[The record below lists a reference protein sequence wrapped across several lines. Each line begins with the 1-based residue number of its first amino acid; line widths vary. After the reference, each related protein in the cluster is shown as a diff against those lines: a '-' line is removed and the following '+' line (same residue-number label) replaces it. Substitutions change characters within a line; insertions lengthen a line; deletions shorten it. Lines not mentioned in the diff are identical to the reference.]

1 MHMSVTEICTGD
13 VDQTKH
19 KGCSAHPRLWAR
31 RELPSSRQTTL
42 LETLA
47 AAASLLTAAEKTR
60 PGAGPPPL
68 LSFLRPL
75 RPAPHL
81 AAQTIDFAAVRGPA
95 EQASINQLALP
106 RLWPTEHA
114 CVYGSYIVTRRQC
127 WHPV

>member
-1 MHMSVTEICTGD
+1 MLSCPVQPERFLHLSFRCLPCHLIIEHKRNTTNSSLANTLTCVMSFVPC
-13 VDQTKH
+13 
-19 KGCSAHPRLWAR
+19 

-47 AAASLLTAAEKTR
+47 AAASLLTPAEKTR

-81 AAQTIDFAAVRGPA
+81 AAHTIDFAAVRGPA
-95 EQASINQLALP
+95 EQAS
-106 RLWPTEHA
+106 
-114 CVYGSYIVTRRQC
+114 VTAATLSG
-127 WHPV
+127 

>member
-1 MHMSVTEICTGD
+1 MIPSR
-13 VDQTKH
+13 
-19 KGCSAHPRLWAR
+19 AY

-47 AAASLLTAAEKTR
+47 AAASLLTPAEKTR

-95 EQASINQLALP
+95 EQVSVTLAALAGTTALP
-106 RLWPTEHA
+106 LLLTHGQITAPL
-114 CVYGSYIVTRRQC
+114 
-127 WHPV
+127 

>member
-1 MHMSVTEICTGD
+1 MALTD
-13 VDQTKH
+13 
-19 KGCSAHPRLWAR
+19 SAEC

-81 AAQTIDFAAVRGPA
+81 AAQTIDFAAVRGPI
-95 EQASINQLALP
+95 EQVKPHICCADLRTARVLSSSCIYPQIYHCSAAAHAGTNARCRAS
-106 RLWPTEHA
+106 
-114 CVYGSYIVTRRQC
+114 G
-127 WHPV
+127 

>member
-1 MHMSVTEICTGD
+1 MCEASLATALTDSDEF
-13 VDQTKH
+13 
-19 KGCSAHPRLWAR
+19 

-47 AAASLLTAAEKTR
+47 AAASLLTPAEKTR

-81 AAQTIDFAAVRGPA
+81 AAQIIDFAAVRGPI
-95 EQASINQLALP
+95 EQVSIKCIGLCRSN
-106 RLWPTEHA
+106 T
-114 CVYGSYIVTRRQC
+114 
-127 WHPV
+127 